1 MNGSKRIA
9 LGALHA
15 GARAAF
21 SFALAAIGVSAC
33 GVATLRA
40 QGAAVSARDAWSREA
55 PEGRKVTAV
64 FVTVENKGD
73 VARAIV
79 GGSTDAAESAELHE
93 MKRVGTTMEMSPVQ
107 SIALPAHG
115 SAELKPGGLHIM
127 LFGLKKPLAAG
138 DTVRLTLTLDD
149 GTKVAVAAQVRRP
162 EPPK

>member
-1 MNGSKRIA
+1 MLATIA
-9 LGALHA
+9 FVGFHVMPGAV
-15 GARAAF
+15 
-21 SFALAAIGVSAC
+21 GVLSAQS
-33 GVATLRA
+33 TT
-40 QGAAVSARDAWSREA
+40 VSARDAWSREA

-93 MKRVGTTMEMSPVQ
+93 MKRVGTTMEMSPVK

-149 GTKVAVAAQVRRP
+149 GTKVAVAAQVRKP